1 MCKLIENMFLHHP
14 QCGPRLSLKRFSPF
28 VLQSS
33 LLFTC
38 RMLQMK
44 TLNEALV
51 HSSPEVRISAFSVLC
66 HQKKKGDAPIDS
78 EMTIIRQFIDENL
91 SVDSPSFRQEFLSDF
106 TSLTLRC
113 RNFCVAN
120 LRKNAV
126 AVDCVVKQLD
136 TLTKSLM
143 ENLFPGANYQRLIT
157 ALDFLRVLALCLY
170 DYEPGKWQFTF
181 IK

>member
-1 MCKLIENMFLHHP
+1 
-14 QCGPRLSLKRFSPF
+14 
-28 VLQSS
+28 
-33 LLFTC
+33 
-38 RMLQMK
+38 MK

-66 HQKKKGDAPIDS
+66 HQRKKGDAPCDT
-78 EMTIIRQFIDENL
+78 EMNMIRQFIDENL
-91 SVDSPSFRQEFLSDF
+91 CVDSPSFRQEFLSDF

-120 LRKNAV
+120 LRKNGA

-136 TLTKSLM
+136 LLTKSLL

-157 ALDFLRVLALCLY
+157 ALEFLRVLALCVF
-170 DYEPGKWQFTF
+170 DYEPGELNSQVKSETPNTF
-181 IK
+181 VITKYVQKYTSLIELATDANVYISKYALATK

>member
-1 MCKLIENMFLHHP
+1 
-14 QCGPRLSLKRFSPF
+14 
-28 VLQSS
+28 
-33 LLFTC
+33 
-38 RMLQMK
+38 MK

-66 HQKKKGDAPIDS
+66 HQRKKGDAPCDT
-78 EMTIIRQFIDENL
+78 EMNMIRQFIDENL
-91 SVDSPSFRQEFLSDF
+91 CVDSPSFRQAFLSDF

-120 LRKNAV
+120 LRKNGA

-136 TLTKSLM
+136 LLTKSLL

-157 ALDFLRVLALCLY
+157 ALEFLRVLALCVF
-170 DYEPGKWQFTF
+170 DYEPGELNSQ
-181 IK
+181 IKKAKYLCDH